1 MVSPFAEVPA
11 GVVRGHYGIRAYAG
25 SVRRS
30 AKVFGEY
37 HLAEELVGVRI
48 LLC

>member
-1 MVSPFAEVPA
+1 VDI
-11 GVVRGHYGIRAYAG
+11 YGIRAYAG

-30 AKVFGEY
+30 AKVVGEY